1 MIFGVYIIVVEVPI
15 EGCLA
20 LVFQSSE
27 ELLFHHLHHVETNE
41 NIVLIFEVYHG
52 LFSHIAIEHSLVSQA
67 CLA

>member
-15 EGCLA
+15 KGCFA
-20 LVFQSSE
+20 LVFQSCE
-27 ELLFHHLHHVETNE
+27 ELLFHQLHHVETNE

-52 LFSHIAIEHSLVSQA
+52 LFSHISIEHSLVSQA